1 MTRRCHLL
9 SHVALLCKHKSA
21 CLGHYLSL
29 SEWLERAIVFLGEL
43 LLDDGASLITLSSL
57 SNCCLVALVD
67 SCCGNGLVVCV
78 LYRSLLFLSA
88 YFRTHL
94 LLVVV
99 KSYRASSLFG

>member
-1 MTRRCHLL
+1 MTRRSHLL
-9 SHVALLCKHKSA
+9 SQVALLCKHKSA

-29 SEWLERAIVFLGEL
+29 SEWLQSAIFFLGEL

-67 SCCGNGLVVCV
+67 SCCGNGLVVSV
-78 LYRSLLFLSA
+78 LNRSLLFLSA